1 MSSDPN
7 SSDYQ
12 PDESAGA
19 ADGAGGEESPDF
31 NAGGD
36 NTDFV
41 ISEPKKQVNMTT
53 LVLFGLIALG
63 GGALYLMH
71 LRTGPAEASA
81 ANPQANAT
89 VEQFLSGGQ
98 TNIIQMERMLRDTQ
112 KVVDQFLT
120 YPSVTQIPLTALQ
133 TNPFR
138 QLLDKGPDTSATEA
152 EAKRKK
158 EEERLAIKT
167 AAEALQLQFVMSMG
181 AKSSCMINNRQY
193 REGQQIDGGF
203 TVEKI
208 NANSVVVKNG
218 TYRFELKM
226 QR

>member
-12 PDESAGA
+12 PDETAGA
-19 ADGAGGEESPDF
+19 ADGGANQAPEF
-31 NAGGD
+31 NEGGD
-36 NTDFV
+36 STEFV
-41 ISEPKKQVNMTT
+41 VSTPKKTVNMTS

-98 TNIIQMERMLRDTQ
+98 TNILQMERMLRDTQ

-120 YPSVTQIPLTALQ
+120 YPSVPQIPLKLLQ

-138 QLLDKGPDTSATEA
+138 QLDEKGPDGTASEI

-158 EEERLAIKT
+158 EEERLAIKK
-167 AAEALQLQFVMSMG
+167 AAE
-181 AKSSCMINNRQY
+181 
-193 REGQQIDGGF
+193 
-203 TVEKI
+203 
-208 NANSVVVKNG
+208 
-218 TYRFELKM
+218 
-226 QR
+226 

>member
-12 PDESAGA
+12 PDESAA
-19 ADGAGGEESPDF
+19 AAEGGGEDTPDF

-41 ISEPKKQVNMTT
+41 VSTPKKQLNMTSV
-53 LVLFGLIALG
+53 VLFGLIALG

-138 QLLDKGPDTSATEA
+138 QIEDKGPDASVSEA
-152 EAKRKK
+152 AAKKKK

-167 AAEALQLQFVMSMG
+167 AADALQLQLVMMG
-181 AKSSCMINNRQY
+181 AKSSCMINNSVY
-193 REGQQIDGGF
+193 REGQVVEGF

-208 NANSVVVKNG
+208 NANSVIVRNG
-218 TYRFELKM
+218 TYKFELKT

>member
-12 PDESAGA
+12 PDETAGA
-19 ADGAGGEESPDF
+19 ADGGANQAPEF
-31 NAGGD
+31 NEGGD
-36 NTDFV
+36 STEFV
-41 ISEPKKQVNMTT
+41 VSTPKKQLNMTSV
-53 LVLFGLIALG
+53 VLFGLIALG

-133 TNPFR
+133 TNLFR
-138 QLLDKGPDTSATEA
+138 QIEDKGPDASVSEA
-152 EAKRKK
+152 AAKKKK
-158 EEERLAIKT
+158 EEERLAIKA
-167 AAEALQLQFVMSMG
+167 AAEALQLQLVMMG
-181 AKSSCMINNRQY
+181 AKSSCMINNSVY
-193 REGQQIDGGF
+193 REGQV
-203 TVEKI
+203 VE
-208 NANSVVVKNG
+208 
-218 TYRFELKM
+218 
-226 QR
+226 

>member
-12 PDESAGA
+12 PDESAA
-19 ADGAGGEESPDF
+19 AAEGGGEDTPDF

-41 ISEPKKQVNMTT
+41 VSTPKKQLNMTSV
-53 LVLFGLIALG
+53 VLFGLIALG

-138 QLLDKGPDTSATEA
+138 QIEDKGPDASVSEA
-152 EAKRKK
+152 AAKKKK
-158 EEERLAIKT
+158 EEERLAIKA
-167 AAEALQLQFVMSMG
+167 AAEALQLQLVMMG
-181 AKSSCMINNRQY
+181 AKSSCMINNSVY
-193 REGQQIDGGF
+193 REGQVVEGF

-208 NANSVVVKNG
+208 NANSVIVRNG
-218 TYRFELKM
+218 TYKFELKT

>member
-12 PDESAGA
+12 PDETATDGA
-19 ADGAGGEESPDF
+19 GAGGEEAPDF
-31 NAGGD
+31 NSGD

-41 ISEPKKQVNMTT
+41 ISTPKKTVNMTS

-120 YPSVTQIPLTALQ
+120 YPSVTQIPLKSLL

-138 QLLDKGPDTSATEA
+138 QLDDKGPDPSVSEA

-158 EEERLAIKT
+158 EEERLAIKK
-167 AAEALQLQFVMSMG
+167 AADELQLQFVMSMG

-208 NANSVVVKNG
+208 NANSVVVRNG
-218 TYRFELKM
+218 TYKFELKM
-226 QR
+226 QH